1 MKLIKTIEWLR
12 KNEANTIA
20 DKAKTKAW
28 NDLKARYPNGDLSKF
43 SAQVSFD
50 DKRHATTEVCLNR
63 SDGVQSSVSRS
74 DRRYCDVGMKKA
86 LGIGGFPLEL
96 TLNRIGKKE
105 VPAVSFHE
113 NANSRLHEEIGIFAS
128 PN

>member
-28 NDLKARYPNGDLSKF
+28 NDLKARYPNADLSKF

-74 DRRYCDVGMKKA
+74 DRRYRDDGMKKA

-113 NANSRLHEEIGIFAS
+113 NAYSRLHEEIRIFAS

>member
-1 MKLIKTIEWLR
+1 M
-12 KNEANTIA
+12 
-20 DKAKTKAW
+20 
-28 NDLKARYPNGDLSKF
+28 
-43 SAQVSFD
+43 SFD

-74 DRRYCDVGMKKA
+74 DRRYCDDGMNKA

-96 TLNRIGKKE
+96 TLNRIGKEE

>member
-28 NDLKARYPNGDLSKF
+28 NDLKARYPNADLSKF

-50 DKRHATTEVCLNR
+50 DKRHATEQTQQL
-63 SDGVQSSVSRS
+63 
-74 DRRYCDVGMKKA
+74 K
-86 LGIGGFPLEL
+86 
-96 TLNRIGKKE
+96 
-105 VPAVSFHE
+105 
-113 NANSRLHEEIGIFAS
+113 FA
-128 PN
+128 

>member
-28 NDLKARYPNGDLSKF
+28 NDLKARYPNADLSKF

-63 SDGVQSSVSRS
+63 SDEVQSSVSRS

-113 NANSRLHEEIGIFAS
+113 NANSRLQEEIGIFAS